1 MTNFVSG
8 VDLSHCRFHWDVS
21 RCMYVAPATM
31 FLTMLQHH
39 QRNLL
44 DSDEHLQSGGTTL
57 GIAKQERSQKL
68 FFKIKNFADAFSMDG
83 VMATF
88 PTIDAKNVD
97 QTG

>member
-1 MTNFVSG
+1 
-8 VDLSHCRFHWDVS
+8 
-21 RCMYVAPATM
+21 MYVAPATM

-68 FFKIKNFADAFSMDG
+68 FFKIKNFGDACDVSD
-83 VMATF
+83 VLL
-88 PTIDAKNVD
+88 IWVRSRCV
-97 QTG
+97 